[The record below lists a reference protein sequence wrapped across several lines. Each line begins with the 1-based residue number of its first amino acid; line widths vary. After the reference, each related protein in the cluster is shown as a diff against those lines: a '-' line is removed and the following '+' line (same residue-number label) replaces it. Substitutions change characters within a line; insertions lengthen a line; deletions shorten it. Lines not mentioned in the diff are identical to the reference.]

1 MHERFLLPQ
10 GFCSRAQTPT
20 ERGFDSFFGF
30 YLDHQDHFSHVG
42 PQNGYDFRFNHAVYS
57 SAAGHYSTHLY
68 TRRVQQII
76 GEYKVIVRE
85 EEREG
90 GGEQEGDR
98 ETERQ
103 TDRQTGAEIET
114 DRDR

>member
-30 YLDHQDHFSHVG
+30 YLDRQDHFSHVG
-42 PQNGYDFRFNHAVYS
+42 PRNGYDFRFNHAVHS

-76 GEYKVIVRE
+76 GEYKV
-85 EEREG
+85 REG
-90 GGEQEGDR
+90 AERRR
-98 ETERQ
+98 ETERGG
-103 TDRQTGAEIET
+103 RERET
-114 DRDR
+114 ERDRERHRERES